1 MSKYSHEDWHLITL
15 SCYFSSFRWGRV
27 ELDTEGVLWSYPIS
41 APHITLELGLRL
53 RDGVEE
59 TGMVCGKCLRLGKLF
74 CNLKGYLAVCSF
86 WPGNR
91 RECQNGHSIQMAMSR
106 RA

>member
-41 APHITLELGLRL
+41 DPHITLELGPEAQGWGGGDRN
-53 RDGVEE
+53 
-59 TGMVCGKCLRLGKLF
+59 GM
-74 CNLKGYLAVCSF
+74 
-86 WPGNR
+86 W
-91 RECQNGHSIQMAMSR
+91 EMSEVG
-106 RA
+106 